1 MRIIKS
7 AVQDLIDAPVV
18 EVEASFTKGMPSF
31 TIVGM
36 VNTSITSKDRVK
48 SALLINNFKFPPLK
62 ITINLSPS
70 DLNKKG
76 THFDLSI
83 ALQIALFNE
92 EKIDFMDY
100 FYFGELSLDGTIKD
114 TNYIFAIVLS
124 LSKKGLLK
132 KVLVCRQSAEK
143 LINIPN
149 IEVYV
154 VESLNSAIEF
164 VKSNE
169 KEKYLYKKKQINY
182 KEIDIITPPNKY
194 LI

>member
-7 AVQDLIDAPVV
+7 AVQDLIDATVV

-83 ALQIALFNE
+83 AL
-92 EKIDFMDY
+92 
-100 FYFGELSLDGTIKD
+100 
-114 TNYIFAIVLS
+114 
-124 LSKKGLLK
+124 
-132 KVLVCRQSAEK
+132 
-143 LINIPN
+143 
-149 IEVYV
+149 
-154 VESLNSAIEF
+154 
-164 VKSNE
+164 
-169 KEKYLYKKKQINY
+169 
-182 KEIDIITPPNKY
+182 
-194 LI
+194 

>member
-1 MRIIKS
+1 MRIIKL
-7 AVQDLIDAPVV
+7 AVQDLIDATVV

-83 ALQIALFNE
+83 ALQIALF
-92 EKIDFMDY
+92 
-100 FYFGELSLDGTIKD
+100 
-114 TNYIFAIVLS
+114 
-124 LSKKGLLK
+124 
-132 KVLVCRQSAEK
+132 
-143 LINIPN
+143 
-149 IEVYV
+149 
-154 VESLNSAIEF
+154 
-164 VKSNE
+164 
-169 KEKYLYKKKQINY
+169 
-182 KEIDIITPPNKY
+182 ITPPINNLNYGIMEYGKNRCKK
-194 LI
+194 IITKRVV

>member
-7 AVQDLIDAPVV
+7 AVQDLIDATVV

-114 TNYIFAIVLS
+114 KNY
-124 LSKKGLLK
+124 
-132 KVLVCRQSAEK
+132 
-143 LINIPN
+143 PW
-149 IEVYV
+149 
-154 VESLNSAIEF
+154 
-164 VKSNE
+164 
-169 KEKYLYKKKQINY
+169 QIG
-182 KEIDIITPPNKY
+182 KNKIY
-194 LI
+194 FNN